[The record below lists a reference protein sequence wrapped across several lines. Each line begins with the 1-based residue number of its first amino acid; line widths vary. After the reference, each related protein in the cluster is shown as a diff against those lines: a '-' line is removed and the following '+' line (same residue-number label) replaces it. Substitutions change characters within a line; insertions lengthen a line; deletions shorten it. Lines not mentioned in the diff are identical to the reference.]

1 MGVKMKKIFLYG
13 HNGSGNHGC
22 EAIVR
27 STSKILREEF
37 KDINITLASGNIE
50 EDKRYGLDKVVNVVN
65 EKNKVDKFTFPYI
78 NAYLN
83 LKVLKNPIEA
93 EKLSYRKTFY
103 NIDKDTVAFSIGG
116 DNYCYPGYER
126 FTMLHNMLREK
137 GIKTVLWGCSV
148 EPSKIDEY
156 MKQDLLNYDLI
167 IARETLTYD
176 ALKKIGANV
185 KLCPDPAF
193 QLNKVEK
200 ELPQNF
206 IENNTVGINIS
217 PMIMRNESIHGIT
230 MENYEKLIDYII
242 SNTDMNVALIPHVIW
257 EDNNDDRIPCTELY
271 NKYKHTNRVVMIEE
285 TNCEELKGYISRCR
299 FFVGARTHAT
309 IAAYSTYVPTIVIG
323 YSVKAKGIAKDL
335 FGTYDNYVLPVQNL
349 KDKDEM
355 VRTFKWFMKNENK
368 IKNHMN
374 NCMDSYC
381 KRSLDSAKEIN
392 LMIENN

>member
-103 NIDKDTVAFSIGG
+103 NIDKDTIAFSIGG

-148 EPSKIDEY
+148 EPSKIDEF

-185 KLCPDPAF
+185 ELYPDSAF

-200 ELPQNF
+200 ELPTNF

-217 PMIMRNESIHGIT
+217 PMIMNNESIKGIT
-230 MENYEKLIDYII
+230 MKNYISLIEYII
-242 SNTDMNVALIPHVIW
+242 ENTDMNIALIPHVIW
-257 EDNNDDRIPCTELY
+257 EDNNDDRLPSKELY
-271 NKYKHTNRVVMIEE
+271 EKFKNTNRVVLIEDD
-285 TNCEELKGYISRCR
+285 NCEVLKGYISRCR
-299 FFVGARTHAT
+299 FFIGARTHAT
-309 IAAYSTYVPTIVIG
+309 IAAYSSGIPTLVVG
-323 YSVKAKGIAKDL
+323 YSIKAKGIAKDI
-335 FGTYDNYVLPVQNL
+335 FGTYENYVVPVQNL
-349 KDKDEM
+349 KLENDLLDN
-355 VRTFKWFMKNENK
+355 FKWIIKNEK
-368 IKNHMN
+368 SIKNHLN
-374 NCMDSYC
+374 QVIYSYN
-381 KRSLDSAKEIN
+381 KSKKSSEILN
-392 LMIENN
+392 GL